1 MSTSRPEKPY
11 PDFPLTPH
19 PNGSWCKRIR
29 GRLFYFGRWD
39 NWQEA
44 LEEYLDQRDDLH
56 AGRTPK
62 RRKNAQT
69 LGYALDHSSRPR
81 SWLRSLAKFRCGCI
95 GSTSGPATAV

>member
-69 LGYALDHSSRPR
+69 LGYALDHFLSSKK
-81 SWLRSLAKFRCGCI
+81 LAEESSEISHRMYWEHER
-95 GSTSGPATAV
+95 T